1 MLFKPPRSRGKKI
14 TRKSFSRRGSPLVE
28 EGLLLGLSI
37 VTLTV
42 VMSIVVGLLSGVQD
56 TFNLS
61 VFNGNEFIENL
72 RNSLNQVLSFFRIG

>member
-1 MLFKPPRSRGKKI
+1 MASKSRK
-14 TRKSFSRRGSPLVE
+14 GSPLVE

-42 VMSIVVGLLSGVQD
+42 VLTIIVGLLTGVQN

-61 VFNGNEFIENL
+61 IFNADGFTGQLQTSIDQIL
-72 RNSLNQVLSFFRIG
+72 QFFSIG

>member
-1 MLFKPPRSRGKKI
+1 M
-14 TRKSFSRRGSPLVE
+14 VE

-42 VMSIVVGLLSGVQD
+42 VMSIIVGLLSGVQN

-61 VFNGNEFIENL
+61 LFNGNEFIENL

>member
-1 MLFKPPRSRGKKI
+1 M
-14 TRKSFSRRGSPLVE
+14 VE

-42 VMSIVVGLLSGVQD
+42 VLTIIVGLLTGVQN

-61 VFNGNEFIENL
+61 IFNADGFTDQLQESIN
-72 RNSLNQVLSFFRIG
+72 RVLQFFRIG

>member
-1 MLFKPPRSRGKKI
+1 MASKSRK
-14 TRKSFSRRGSPLVE
+14 GSPLVE

-42 VMSIVVGLLSGVQD
+42 VLTIIVGLLTGVQN

-61 VFNGNEFIENL
+61 IFNADGFTGQLQTSIDQIL
-72 RNSLNQVLSFFRIG
+72 QFFRIG

>member
-1 MLFKPPRSRGKKI
+1 MKKDLS
-14 TRKSFSRRGSPLVE
+14 KRGSPLVE

-42 VMSIVVGLLSGVQD
+42 VMSIVVGLLSGVQS

-61 VFNGNEFIENL
+61 IFNGNEFIEGL

>member
-1 MLFKPPRSRGKKI
+1 MRR
-14 TRKSFSRRGSPLVE
+14 RFSRRGSPLVE

-42 VMSIVVGLLSGVQD
+42 VMSIVVGLLSGVQN

>member
-1 MLFKPPRSRGKKI
+1 M
-14 TRKSFSRRGSPLVE
+14 VE

-42 VMSIVVGLLSGVQD
+42 VLTIIVGMLTGVQN

-61 VFNGNEFIENL
+61 IFNADGFTGQLQDSINKIL
-72 RNSLNQVLSFFRIG
+72 QFFRIG

>member
-1 MLFKPPRSRGKKI
+1 
-14 TRKSFSRRGSPLVE
+14 LVE

-42 VMSIVVGLLSGVQD
+42 VMSIIVGLLSGVQN

-61 VFNGNEFIENL
+61 IFNGNEFIENL

>member
-1 MLFKPPRSRGKKI
+1 M
-14 TRKSFSRRGSPLVE
+14 VE

-42 VMSIVVGLLSGVQD
+42 VMSIVVGLLSGVQN

-61 VFNGNEFIENL
+61 FFNGNEFIENL

>member
-1 MLFKPPRSRGKKI
+1 
-14 TRKSFSRRGSPLVE
+14 LVE

-42 VMSIVVGLLSGVQD
+42 VMSIIVGLLSGVQN

-61 VFNGNEFIENL
+61 LFNGNEFIENL

>member
-1 MLFKPPRSRGKKI
+1 MMRR
-14 TRKSFSRRGSPLVE
+14 RFSRRGSPLVE

-42 VMSIVVGLLSGVQD
+42 VMSIVVGLLSGVQN

>member
-1 MLFKPPRSRGKKI
+1 VRR
-14 TRKSFSRRGSPLVE
+14 RFSKRGSPLVE

-42 VMSIVVGLLSGVQD
+42 VMSIVVGLLSGVQN

-61 VFNGNEFIENL
+61 VFNGNEFIDNL
-72 RNSLNQVLSFFRIG
+72 RNSLDQVLSFFRIG

>member
-1 MLFKPPRSRGKKI
+1 
-14 TRKSFSRRGSPLVE
+14 
-28 EGLLLGLSI
+28 
-37 VTLTV
+37 
-42 VMSIVVGLLSGVQD
+42 MSIVVGLLSGVQD

>member
-1 MLFKPPRSRGKKI
+1 M
-14 TRKSFSRRGSPLVE
+14 VE

-42 VMSIVVGLLSGVQD
+42 VMSIVVGLLSGVQN

-61 VFNGNEFIENL
+61 IFNGNEFIENL

>member
-1 MLFKPPRSRGKKI
+1 M
-14 TRKSFSRRGSPLVE
+14 VE

-42 VMSIVVGLLSGVQD
+42 VMSIIVGLLSGVQN

-61 VFNGNEFIENL
+61 IFNGNEFIENL

>member
-1 MLFKPPRSRGKKI
+1 MRR
-14 TRKSFSRRGSPLVE
+14 RFSRRGSPLVE

-42 VMSIVVGLLSGVQD
+42 VMSIVVGLLSGVQN

-61 VFNGNEFIENL
+61 VFNGNEFLENL

>member
-1 MLFKPPRSRGKKI
+1 MRKP
-14 TRKSFSRRGSPLVE
+14 FSRKGSPLVE

-42 VMSIVVGLLSGVQD
+42 VMSIVVGLLSGVQN

-61 VFNGNEFIENL
+61 IFNGNEFIESL
-72 RNSLNQVLSFFRIG
+72 RNSINQVLSFFRIG

>member
-1 MLFKPPRSRGKKI
+1 
-14 TRKSFSRRGSPLVE
+14 LVE

-42 VMSIVVGLLSGVQD
+42 VMSIVVGLLSGVQN

-61 VFNGNEFIENL
+61 IFNGNEFIENL